1 VGERNVGMEGT
12 VTHTYLLRDELRVP
26 ATCDFIGDLADDF
39 IGVFT
44 PPPTRLK
51 GQDTL
56 VASSMVR
63 DLNKEDKAWK

>member
-1 VGERNVGMEGT
+1 MGKCNVGMEGT
-12 VTHTYLLRDELRVP
+12 VAHTYLLG
-26 ATCDFIGDLADDF
+26 DFISDFSTRINDLADDF

-56 VASSMVR
+56 VTSSMVH
-63 DLNKEDKAWK
+63 DLQ